1 MWPHSQAVCHLH
13 VLWDCLKIKLL
24 SCLCSVC
31 VEWGYI
37 VSFSVIL
44 KAENLL
50 VLSDVEFLQG
60 IIEYFTAIFGKTKQQ
75 EIKEP
80 PLEERDQVAEDAPSP
95 PKKEQEVT
103 VATPKP
109 FPKIKVEASIMNFR
123 VAIIETVEMIDPQT
137 PDLTETQKV
146 HKQLHGDI
154 H

>member
-1 MWPHSQAVCHLH
+1 MCHLH

-137 PDLTETQKV
+137 PDLTEPQKV
-146 HKQLHGDI
+146 HKQLHGGI